1 MRYRFVGMLVL
12 FLVLTGGFSTTTQA
26 QDKASGTLYQRLGGY
41 DAIAAVCDDFIS
53 RFSADPQATRFFS
66 GFSLDSRKR
75 LRQLIVDQ
83 LCEATGGPCY
93 YIGRSMKATHAGLGI
108 TENDWQVFVK
118 HLVASLD
125 KYKVPA
131 KEKDELLAALGGLK
145 KDIVEK

>member
-1 MRYRFVGMLVL
+1 MRDRLFLMVVL
-12 FLVLTGGFSTTTQA
+12 FLAVTAGCATTTQA
-26 QDKASGTLYQRLGGY
+26 QDKAGSTLYQRLGGY
-41 DAIAAVCDDFIS
+41 DAIAAVSDDFIT

-108 TENDWQVFVK
+108 TENNWQVFVK

-131 KEKDELLAALGGLK
+131 KEKDDLLAALGGLK